1 MWCMDPFP
9 NHLLRTEV
17 LPPVVVTRS
26 PKLDIACPRTISKYR
41 DTSAPRKRSLCP
53 KSLQLVPSWCLILPL
68 ADLSNP
74 GGHPAPPP
82 ICQARPGEH
91 WPHLVRQAA
100 HATPAGRLELLRPGA
115 GHRPVTRER
124 FGRWFGWF
132 MGYFPPITGPEVPGA
147 GPELHGAGGAGR
159 TSTARAGDLGRRC
172 AGVPW
177 RNGCRAKM

>member
-1 MWCMDPFP
+1 MSTIYMMHDRMWCMDPFP

-82 ICQARPGEH
+82 ICQARPD
-91 WPHLVRQAA
+91 LVN
-100 HATPAGRLELLRPGA
+100 TGRTLFGKLP
-115 GHRPVTRER
+115 TRHQQ
-124 FGRWFGWF
+124 GDLN
-132 MGYFPPITGPEVPGA
+132 YFAPVPG
-147 GPELHGAGGAGR
+147 
-159 TSTARAGDLGRRC
+159 T
-172 AGVPW
+172 VQ
-177 RNGCRAKM
+177 